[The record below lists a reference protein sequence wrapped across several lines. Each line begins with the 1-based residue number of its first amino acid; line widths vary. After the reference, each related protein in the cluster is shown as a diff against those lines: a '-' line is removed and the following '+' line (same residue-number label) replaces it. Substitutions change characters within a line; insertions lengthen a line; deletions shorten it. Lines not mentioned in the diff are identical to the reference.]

1 MKKVISVIAIAMLF
15 SVAAFAQKDNSKK
28 KGEDD
33 AWREKVRAEQIAQI
47 TTDLNLTEAEA
58 QKFWPVYNDVQNKRR
73 EAYKVSFQAMKALRE
88 KMDAGA
94 DVSKEL
100 DQYLDSKK
108 SIEEFDRE
116 AVKQYKKVLPTEKVA
131 KLILSEERFRHNQI
145 GKLGGRQ
152 GGPQGGPGMGAPGMG
167 GPGKGNPAKGNHKGN
182 RGGNFQTQ
190 PDNAE

>member
-28 KGEDD
+28 KEQDD

-145 GKLGGRQ
+145 GKLGGNQGMDKQHRPGGRQ
-152 GGPQGGPGMGAPGMG
+152 HPE
-167 GPGKGNPAKGNHKGN
+167 
-182 RGGNFQTQ
+182 R
-190 PDNAE
+190 

>member
-152 GGPQGGPGMGAPGMG
+152 GGPQGGPGGHH
-167 GPGKGNPAKGNHKGN
+167 AKK
-182 RGGNFQTQ
+182 Q
-190 PDNAE
+190 PSSM

>member
-145 GKLGGRQ
+145 GKLGSR
-152 GGPQGGPGMGAPGMG
+152 QGGPGMGGPQGAPR
-167 GPGKGNPAKGNHKGN
+167 H
-182 RGGNFQTQ
+182 NFRTQ

>member
-15 SVAAFAQKDNSKK
+15 SVAAFAQKDKDKTKK
-28 KGEDD
+28 DES
-33 AWREKVRAEQIAQI
+33 WREKVRAEQVAHI
-47 TTDLNLTEAEA
+47 TSDLNLTEAEA
-58 QKFWPVYNDVQNKRR
+58 QKFWPVYNDVQAKRR
-73 EAYKVSFQAMKALRE
+73 EAYKASFEAMKNLRE

-100 DQYLDSKK
+100 DTYLDTKK
-108 SIEEFDRE
+108 DIEEFDRN
-116 AVKQYKKVLPTEKVA
+116 AVKEYKKVLPTEKVA

-152 GGPQGGPGMGAPGMG
+152 GGPGMG
-167 GPGKGNPAKGNHKGN
+167 GPQGAPRH
-182 RGGNFQTQ
+182 NFRTQ